1 MKKAVA
7 VLCAV
12 SMLAA
17 CANTGAGYRPL
28 IDSKGVDFNRYEG
41 DLRECQAYAAQVS
54 GAAEQAMAGAVI
66 GALLGAALGA
76 AAGGNRV
83 QRNQVSAVGAL
94 SGGVQ
99 AGAAGER
106 DQRTVIRRCLHNR
119 GYSVLQ

>member
-54 GAAEQAMAGAVI
+54 GAAERAAAGAIV
-66 GALLGAALGA
+66 GALLGAALAA
-76 AAGGNRV
+76 AAGSNYS
-83 QRNQVSAVGAL
+83 RNSTAAVGAV
-94 SGGVQ
+94 SGAASG
-99 AGAAGER
+99 GAAGER
-106 DQRTVIRRCLHNR
+106 DQRTVIRRCLGNR
-119 GYSVLQ
+119 GYSVLH

>member
-1 MKKAVA
+1 MRKAVA

-41 DLRECQAYAAQVS
+41 DLRECQAYASQVS
-54 GAAEQAMAGAVI
+54 GAAERAAAGAVI
-66 GALLGAALGA
+66 GALLGAALAA
-76 AAGGNRV
+76 AAGSGYS
-83 QRNQVSAVGAL
+83 RNSTAAVGAV
-94 SGGVQ
+94 S
-99 AGAAGER
+99 GAASGAAGGER
-106 DQRTVIRRCLHNR
+106 DQRSVIRRCLHNR